1 MSKPAKDVRSS
12 ISEMIA
18 FSTSS
23 KIAFGV
29 KKYRVVFAKGIC
41 ATLLP
46 MPHPLSGLILEFL
59 LTEIHLQGAEVNLK
73 HTNICLIF
81 F

>member
-29 KKYRVVFAKGIC
+29 KKYRVVFVEDSSINES
-41 ATLLP
+41 L
-46 MPHPLSGLILEFL
+46 
-59 LTEIHLQGAEVNLK
+59 
-73 HTNICLIF
+73 
-81 F
+81 

>member
-29 KKYRVVFAKGIC
+29 KKYRVVFVEDSSINE
-41 ATLLP
+41 LLWQ
-46 MPHPLSGLILEFL
+46 LLISSL
-59 LTEIHLQGAEVNLK
+59 LVY
-73 HTNICLIF
+73 LITS
-81 F
+81 